1 MSHRDIERRKL
12 VGECVFCK
20 IVRGELPSFTVYEDD
35 RVLAF
40 ADINQ
45 ISPGHTLVIPKKHAE
60 NLYEISTRDLAAIH
74 LASQKIADAMRRALS
89 TSGIAALQLNGRGA
103 NQVVMHYHL
112 HLVPRATDG
121 PPLPITNWE
130 LKAGTMEALRAT
142 ASKIAAALKGVAEI
156 NIHPEQE

>member
-1 MSHRDIERRKL
+1 VE
-12 VGECVFCK
+12 ECVFCK
-20 IVRGELPSFTVYEDD
+20 IVRGELPSFTIYEDD

-40 ADINQ
+40 ADINP

-74 LASQKIADAMRRALS
+74 FASQKIAEAMRRALHP
-89 TSGIAALQLNGRGA
+89 SGIAALQLNGKGA

-112 HLVPRATDG
+112 HLVPRTTDG
-121 PPLPITNWE
+121 PPLPISNWE
-130 LKAGTMEALRAT
+130 LKGGDMEALRAT
-142 ASKIAAALKGVAEI
+142 ARKIAAALKDGAGI